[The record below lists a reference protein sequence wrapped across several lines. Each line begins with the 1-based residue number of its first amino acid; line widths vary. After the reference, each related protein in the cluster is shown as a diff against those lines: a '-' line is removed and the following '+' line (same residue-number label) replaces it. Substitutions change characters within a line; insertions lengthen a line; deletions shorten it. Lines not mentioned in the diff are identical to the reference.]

1 MSTLSQVIE
10 NIINA
15 KIMQYIEELSE
26 KYDLNKQELLDLW
39 NVDGSAL
46 ADPIPIVLPKV
57 VTTPALVCKYKFT
70 KGASSGQICGC
81 KLQNGNSFCSK
92 HKKFEGVEPKEK
104 ACLPKPKKSIV
115 EPVVK
120 TSPKK
125 QPIEVILRKNKA
137 IDKLWHIETGMVFQ
151 SAIDRFVIGKCV
163 DDTIH
168 DLTEEDID
176 ICKSMGFIPKV
187 AKDEDENK
195 IMKAVHK
202 ITSVDGHDATR
213 IKKSITDVED
223 ILDELQNSEEDEDE
237 DDDVEEEELLEEEN

>member
-81 KLQNGNSFCSK
+81 KLQNGNAFCSK

-151 SAIDRFVIGKCV
+151 SAIDRLVIGKCV
-163 DDTIH
+163 DDTIP

-176 ICKSMGFIPKV
+176 ICKSMGFTPKV
-187 AKDEDENK
+187 ASPDEDK

-202 ITSVDGHDATR
+202 ITSVDGNDATR

-223 ILDELQNSEEDEDE
+223 ILDELQNSDDEDEDE
-237 DDDVEEEELLEEEN
+237 DEDELLEEEN